1 MSSAKYYAYM
11 KKETVACIRN
21 LTKVMVCVLRII
33 VLVIMPMIKIIE
45 RRGVRNKIWRML

>member
-1 MSSAKYYAYM
+1 MH
-11 KKETVACIRN
+11 KKN

-45 RRGVRNKIWRML
+45 RRGVMNKIWRML